1 MIAGEPYAMDWVSA
15 AETIDRYLQVFL
27 DTCGMELT
35 YELSV
40 RSGPERVRLVAIF
53 TGPDARLLIAR
64 NAELLHALE
73 SLAVDMLRLAPEEH
87 DLIAFDA
94 EGYKAERARQIER
107 MAEVGVE
114 SVRASGRPYSFAPMN
129 SRERRMLHL
138 ELAKSG
144 LRTASSGEASRRFV
158 TLYPPEQASGSGSAV
173 DESAGRARV
182 IRSAFRPR

>member
-27 DTCGMELT
+27 GTCGMELA

-40 RSGPERVRLVAIF
+40 RSGPERVRLAATF
-53 TGPDARLLIAR
+53 TGSDTRLLIAR
-64 NAELLHALE
+64 NAELLHAVE
-73 SLAVDMLRLAPEEH
+73 SLAVDILRLAPEEH

-94 EGYKAERARQIER
+94 EDYKAERARQIQG
-107 MAEVGVE
+107 MAEIAVA

-138 ELAKSG
+138 ELTSSG
-144 LRTASSGEASRRFV
+144 LRTASSGEPSRRFV
-158 TLYPPEQASGSGSAV
+158 VLYPPEQAPGAETPVDDGAV
-173 DESAGRARV
+173 ERR
-182 IRSAFRPR
+182 